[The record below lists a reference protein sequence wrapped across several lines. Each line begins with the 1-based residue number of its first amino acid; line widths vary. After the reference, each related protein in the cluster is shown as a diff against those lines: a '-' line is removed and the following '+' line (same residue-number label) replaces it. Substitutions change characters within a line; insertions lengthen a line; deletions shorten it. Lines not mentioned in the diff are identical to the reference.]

1 MSETRADLPLIL
13 VPAPRELRL
22 REGFM
27 TLPPVVSVF
36 LATDADERLEKAL
49 ARLIAERTRLAPEGP
64 RFELTRDP
72 AAPACVRIEIDA
84 EGISPE
90 GYTLSVETE
99 SCVLRAPDAHGAFH
113 AIGTLVQLL
122 RQNTGKI
129 PCIEISDAPD
139 LAERGFM
146 LDVSR
151 TKVPTSET
159 IFKLV
164 DRLAEL
170 RYNRFQLYIEH
181 TFAFTGHETVWKDA
195 GALFAKDIRKIDT
208 YCRERFITLVPNL
221 NGFGHFERWLKHR
234 EYRHLA
240 ECPGGFYHDLAHAH
254 RDPGTLKP
262 NQESLD
268 FMEKLYDEYLP
279 NFSAGEFNVG
289 GDEPWELG
297 QGWSKPLCEVKGKQ
311 TVYLE
316 HMAGLHKLC
325 AARGKRMQFWA
336 DILLEHPERAGE
348 APADAVPVIWGYD
361 AGHPFD
367 TQCAALKNLGRRY
380 LVAPGASTWNSFS
393 SRWENARTNIDEA
406 VMYAKKHAAAGILM
420 TAWGDN
426 GNHWAWPVMYPSLTV
441 AAALAWNRETNR
453 ELDLEKA
460 VDAVWF
466 RDGGVSSGIL
476 MRYLATDALFKKTVR
491 NKSVLWEILFNPPE
505 RRKAALEGVTVAEL
519 ESVREHLKGIARS
532 LREKTPNAEP
542 EFARELLSGVN
553 LSLLAIARG
562 LSELA
567 YRDDPLLRAFGFI
580 TSEYRD
586 AWLLRARKGGLDES
600 ADHLWRIDAEMRRSS
615 RRF

>member
-1 MSETRADLPLIL
+1 
-13 VPAPRELRL
+13 
-22 REGFM
+22 M
-27 TLPPVVSVF
+27 TLPPVVIVF
-36 LATDADERLEKAL
+36 LPDDADERLEKAVG
-49 ARLIAERTRLAPEGP
+49 RLIAERTRLAPEGP
-64 RFELTRDP
+64 RFELTRNP
-72 AAPACVRIEIDA
+72 AAPASVRIVTGVA
-84 EGISPE
+84 GIAPE
-90 GYTLSVETE
+90 GYTLTVDAE
-99 SCVLRAPDAHGAFH
+99 SCVLRASDAHGAFH
-113 AIGTLVQLL
+113 AIGTLAQIL
-122 RQNTGKI
+122 RQNPGRL

-146 LDVSR
+146 LDISR

-159 IFKLV
+159 IFELV

-195 GALFAKDIRKIDT
+195 GALFPKDIRKIDT
-208 YCRERFITLVPNL
+208 YCRERFITLIPNL

-262 NQESLD
+262 DQESLD
-268 FMEKLYDEYLP
+268 FMAKLYDEYLP
-279 NFSAGEFNVG
+279 NFSSNEFNVG

-297 QGWSKPLCEVKGKQ
+297 QGWSKPLCEAKGKQ

-367 TQCAALKNLGRRY
+367 TQCATLKNLGRRY

-393 SRWENARTNIDEA
+393 SRWENARTNIAEA
-406 VMYAKKHAAAGILM
+406 VMYAKKHDAAGILM

-426 GNHWAWPVMYPSLTV
+426 GNHWAWPVMFPSLTL
-441 AAALAWNRETNR
+441 AGALAWNRSGTGD
-453 ELDLEKA
+453 LDMVKA

-466 RDGGVSSGIL
+466 RDGGASARAL
-476 MRYLATDALFKKTVR
+476 MAYLETDALIPKTVR

-505 RRKAALEGVTVAEL
+505 RRKAALDGVKIADL
-519 ESVREHLKGIARS
+519 EKVRDYLKEVVKLVRAADPKGQG
-532 LREKTPNAEP
+532 K
-542 EFARELLSGVN
+542 FAKEILSGVT
-553 LSLLAIARG
+553 LSQLAVARG

-567 YRDDPLLRAFGFI
+567 YADDPLLRAFGFI
-580 TSEYRD
+580 SHEYET
-586 AWLLRARKGGLDES
+586 AWLLRARKGGLAES
-600 ADHLWRIDAEMRRSS
+600 VDHLRRVSREMTRIR
-615 RRF
+615 